1 MRLYGILGSLLV
13 VSFLTCGVVS
23 ARPEAEALADVY
35 FTARSEGDLDRTLSL
50 YSDLFFEAT
59 PRSEWTDSL
68 LMLEHK
74 LGRPSSHEQREWNVY
89 VGSGPAGTG
98 TYVTLNYDVQYAKYP
113 AQERFRFFTSIMGG
127 PTEIIFHHV
136 DSPGLL

>member
-23 ARPEAEALADVY
+23 ARPEAEALADVS
-35 FTARSEGDLDRTLSL
+35 FSARSEGDLDLALSL

-68 LMLEHK
+68 LMLEHR
-74 LGRPSSHEQREWNVY
+74 LGKPSRHEPTEWNVY

-98 TYVTLNYDVQYAKYP
+98 TYVTLDYDVQYAKYP
-113 AQERFRFFTSIMGG
+113 AQETFRFFTSIMGG
-127 PTEIIFHHV
+127 PTEIIFHHL
-136 DSPGLL
+136 DSAGLL